1 MDHTLHSAQFSMARK
16 DDLGD
21 DTDDLAPASPKLHSS
36 LSVCRGKQDYLCS
49 AQSTG
54 QLSEKCAFDNSCRRQ
69 EAGHRDLRGNIVPK
83 RGIEWQPLPM
93 SLAVYSNGCS
103 KARSPRPRNS
113 SERQNGSLRNS
124 SPRSLATQGRG

>member
-54 QLSEKCAFDNSCRRQ
+54 HSLKSALLTTRVGARRQ
-69 EAGHRDLRGNIVPK
+69 
-83 RGIEWQPLPM
+83 
-93 SLAVYSNGCS
+93 
-103 KARSPRPRNS
+103 
-113 SERQNGSLRNS
+113 
-124 SPRSLATQGRG
+124 ATET